1 MRGEPLISDLAVS
14 VFTVPTSSSESDG
27 TYDWDSTT
35 MVLVYVSAG
44 GQVGLGYTY
53 SHAAAATLIERT
65 FKRLLIGKPALDVTA
80 RWHHLR
86 HAVRNLGSRG
96 IAAMAISA
104 VDTALWDLKAKLL
117 GVPLCTLFGQLREAV
132 PVYGSGGF
140 TSYSPQQ
147 MEGQLRGWLDL
158 GIKKVKI
165 KIGSR
170 PQDDLAR
177 VAFVRKIV
185 GPDVELFVDANG
197 AHDVKTALWFA
208 EEFAKFDVRWF
219 EEPVSSDD
227 LDGLRLIRERA
238 PARMN
243 IAAGEY
249 GFDTYYFRRMLD
261 AGAVDVLQAD
271 ATRCQG
277 FTGFLE
283 ANVLCASRNL
293 ALSAHCAPALHAH
306 VCASASQL
314 IHVEYFH
321 DHSRIE
327 RMLFDGL
334 PPVRNGLLVP
344 DTSRPG
350 IGLELKDADA
360 AQFAA

>member
-1 MRGEPLISDLAVS
+1 MRGEPLIADLAVS
-14 VFTVPTSSSESDG
+14 VFTIPTSSPEADG

-44 GQVGLGYTY
+44 DQVGLGYTY
-53 SHAAAATLIERT
+53 SHEAAAPLIQRT
-65 FKRLLIGKPALDVTA
+65 FRKLLIGKSPLDVTA
-80 RWHHLR
+80 RWHELR

-147 MEGQLRGWLDL
+147 MEEQLRGWLDL
-158 GIKKVKI
+158 GIQKVKI
-165 KIGSR
+165 KVGSR
-170 PQDDLAR
+170 PQDGLAR
-177 VAFVRKIV
+177 VAFVRKII

-327 RMLFDGL
+327 QMLFDGL

-344 DTSRPG
+344 GTSRPG
-350 IGLELKDADA
+350 IGLELKEADA

>member
-14 VFTVPTSSSESDG
+14 VFTIPTSSPEADG

-35 MVLVYVSAG
+35 MVLVHVSAG
-44 GQVGLGYTY
+44 DQVGIGYTY
-53 SHAAAATLIERT
+53 SHEAAATLIERT

-80 RWHHLR
+80 RWHELR
-86 HAVRNLGSRG
+86 HSVRNLGSRG

-117 GVPLCTLFGQLREAV
+117 GVPLCTLFGQLRPAV

-147 MEGQLRGWLDL
+147 MEEQLRGWLDL

-177 VAFVRKIV
+177 VAFVRGII
-185 GPDVELFVDANG
+185 GPDTDLFVDANG
-197 AHDVKTALWFA
+197 VHDVKTALWFA
-208 EEFAKFDVRWF
+208 EEFAKFDVLWF

-249 GFDTYYFRRMLD
+249 GFDTYYFRRMLE
-261 AGAVDVLQAD
+261 AAAVDVLQAD

-277 FTGFLE
+277 FTGFVE
-283 ANVLCASRNL
+283 ADVLCASRNL
-293 ALSAHCAPALHAH
+293 PLSAHCAPALHAH

-327 RMLFDGL
+327 RMLFDGV

-344 DTSRPG
+344 DTSQAG
-350 IGLELKDADA
+350 IGLELKVTDA